1 MATFLPPA
9 LDDFFKAVFNPS
21 RPALQFAVKNL
32 IGGGLALY
40 LAFILEMQQPQWALT
55 TVFIVN
61 QPLSGMVLSKGAYR
75 MLGTFV
81 GAVVSLGMIALFGQT
96 PVLFLLSMALWLGI
110 CTAGASLY
118 RNNASYGFVL
128 AGYTTAIIAL
138 PSTAAPLSVF
148 DQAQARFFEITLGIV
163 CASLVST
170 VLWPRRIEHQ
180 LAVQA
185 RGAWQSGMAAAASEL
200 LGTDLRQGLLD
211 ALGRIV
217 SVDAQRDHAAFEGP
231 DGRVRAQAL
240 RVMSR
245 DLLSLLRVARGVARL
260 RLMLDPSDGKSVDP
274 LIQGVAQAL
283 ADGGEAALHQQA
295 VVVDESLLVS
305 GLEPPVH
312 LCLMR
317 LTVVL
322 QLAGVAGQTLAAVEQ
337 GSEVRNAP
345 GPLAWHR
352 DLEQGVMSGLRS
364 ALAFLAVAGLWVFTA
379 WPAGLGA
386 VSICGVVLSL
396 FAGREAPAGAA
407 LNFLKGIAVSVPV
420 AALVSFLLPGGD
432 AFSMLCLGLGV
443 PLFMASLCLSQP
455 AIAPIA
461 SSFCIFFVNN
471 VAPANVMIHDLD
483 SFINRALATLVGVG
497 VSVLVFRVVSLGPG
511 VRHYRR
517 LVQASLSDLSQLTRR
532 PLAQAESWF
541 GGRMADR
548 LMRLARY
555 RTQHPDEPNLEW
567 HHGLNGLDLGGELL
581 HLRGCLVDAD
591 PSLARERDLYLRNL
605 GRLFKQGE
613 PSPGQ
618 SDLLDEPSERLL
630 KALDANTGLTPRRQ
644 ELARAAVVQ
653 VQYVWH
659 SWCGNGPASPTPPP
673 A

>member
-1 MATFLPPA
+1 MPTFLRA
-9 LDDFFKAVFNPS
+9 LSDFFQAVFNPS
-21 RPALQFAVKNL
+21 APALQFAIKNML
-32 IGGGLALY
+32 GGGLALY
-40 LAFILEMQQPQWALT
+40 LAFILDMQQPQWALT

-75 MLGTFV
+75 LLGTFV
-81 GAVVSLGMIALFGQT
+81 GAVVSLGMIAVFSQASMLF
-96 PVLFLLSMALWLGI
+96 VLCMALWLGF

-138 PSTAAPLSVF
+138 PSTAAPLNVF

-170 VLWPRRIEHQ
+170 VLWPRRVEQQ

-185 RGAWQSGMAAAASEL
+185 RGAWQAGMAAAASEL
-200 LGTDLRQGLLD
+200 LGVDQRKGLLD

-217 SVDAQRDHAAFEGP
+217 SVDAQRDHAAFEGSQ
-231 DGRVRAQAL
+231 GRLREQAL

-260 RLMLDPSDGKSVDP
+260 RLMLDQAGGEYVDP
-274 LIQGVAQAL
+274 LIQSVAKAL
-283 ADGGEAALHQQA
+283 ADGGETALDQQA
-295 VVVDESLLVS
+295 VVLDESLLVT
-305 GLEPPVH
+305 GLDPQAH
-312 LCLMR
+312 ACLMR
-317 LTVVL
+317 LTVVVR
-322 QLAGVAGQTLAAVEQ
+322 LATVAVQTLKALEQ
-337 GSEVRNAP
+337 GKPVTNAP

-352 DLEQGVMSGLRS
+352 DMEQGAMSGLRS

-420 AALVSFLLPGGD
+420 AALVAYGLLPGWEG
-432 AFSMLCLGLGV
+432 FPMLCLGLGV

-455 AIAPIA
+455 SIAPIA

-471 VAPANVMIHDLD
+471 VAPANVMSYDLEQ
-483 SFINRALATLVGVG
+483 FINKALATMFGVG
-497 VSVLVFRVVSLGPG
+497 ISVVVFRLVSLGPG

-517 LVQASLSDLSQLTRR
+517 LVEASLADLSQLTRR
-532 PLAQAESWF
+532 PLSHAEGWF

-555 RTQHPDEPNLEW
+555 RTQHPDEPNLQW
-567 HHGLNGLDLGGELL
+567 HNGLYGLDLGGELL
-581 HLRGCLVDAD
+581 HLRGCLIDA
-591 PSLARERDLYLRNL
+591 SGVMASERDRYLRDVA
-605 GRLFKQGE
+605 RLLKQGPPAPE
-613 PSPGQ
+613 Q
-618 SDLLDEPSERLL
+618 SALLDEPSERLL
-630 KALDANTGLTPRRQ
+630 AVLDADDSLTARRQ
-644 ELARAAVVQ
+644 ELARAAVMQ
-653 VQYVWH
+653 LRFVWRG
-659 SWCGNGPASPTPPP
+659 WCTRAQ
-673 A
+673 